1 MDFVGDG
8 FDQGFEEVRGYPT
21 ISLFVQLGVGELR
34 CAIDRHEQV
43 ELALLGSHLGNV
55 DVKVADGI
63 GLELLL
69 GGLVALRLRQTA
81 DPMQL
86 EATMQGGSCQV
97 WNGGLQGIKAIV
109 EWQQCVFTEGDDQRF
124 FLLAKNRRARLPRP
138 HVGIA
143 DRTASAP
150 FGHGLWIDAVAGG
163 ELPQARA

>member
-1 MDFVGDG
+1 
-8 FDQGFEEVRGYPT
+8 
-21 ISLFVQLGVGELR
+21 
-34 CAIDRHEQV
+34 
-43 ELALLGSHLGNV
+43 
-55 DVKVADGI
+55 
-63 GLELLL
+63 
-69 GGLVALRLRQTA
+69 
-81 DPMQL
+81 
-86 EATMQGGSCQV
+86 V

-163 ELPQARA
+163 ELPQARLTILYCSTDRLSRCGAAVKNLPHSSSLRRS